1 MLASLA
7 SILLHSCLILYSVND
22 INAFTL
28 NQGKICPREAM
39 LTKLGSSTTSTDGN
53 KSVRLNEAR
62 LRLAEARG
70 LIPIGA
76 TENMEDIKDIKL
88 EDLLNLTPSTSKV
101 REISWRVAEPEVKY
115 DPKRAEEELFVQ
127 PVRWITRN
135 AQIFIPLSFFIIR
148 VVSDILL
155 KKEKINRQERAEEL
169 LDIISAQSPAIIKAG
184 QALASRPDLL
194 PKEYLDALQKLQD
207 RCPAYPTDQAILLLE
222 EELGMRF
229 EEAFEIDSYEP
240 VAAASIGQ
248 VYRGRLRSN
257 GAEVAIKVQRPN
269 CEAIIR
275 TDLYILR
282 WYSNFA
288 QNLLKLVGRDIN
300 LVSVIDDF
308 GELIYREMDYRAEAV
323 NAQRFAELYASIPDV
338 FVPKVYTGLSTSKVL
353 TMEWVNGAR
362 LSDKSSIDR
371 MGLDSEKFVDIL
383 VQCSLRQ
390 MLENGFFHADPH
402 GGNLLAME
410 DGKLCFLDFG
420 MVSYVEAQQRLSII
434 EAVVHLVN
442 RDFAALA
449 GLYVRMGFV
458 PPDVPQEPLIAA
470 LERALP
476 DVLNASV
483 GELNIKNIIN
493 KLGDVMFKFPFSLPP
508 YYISIIR
515 CLGVLEGVA
524 IQVDKDFRVIE
535 DAYPYI
541 ASRLLTDPSD
551 ELQGALQQLLFREGQ
566 PRWDRLEELLEKAV
580 LVNDY
585 DISEAADRL
594 IAYVSSETESAANV
608 RKIISEQVIDAC
620 DKITEESLVFARS
633 SLQSPAAVVSELGSI
648 ISRSQR
654 GGSDALLQNLITYM
668 MNEVDP
674 DSAASPTLAAMTRTL
689 NLLTKSN
696 AISSQKLFV
705 LSRKVLE
712 KPLLS
717 DLVSNIV
724 ATVTERSS
732 TRVIE
737 SVIAG
742 R

>member
-1 MLASLA
+1 MLVRLGASTA
-7 SILLHSCLILYSVND
+7 STDTS
-22 INAFTL
+22 
-28 NQGKICPREAM
+28 
-39 LTKLGSSTTSTDGN
+39 STDGTN
-53 KSVRLNEAR
+53 SRLNQAR

-88 EDLLNLTPSTSKV
+88 EDLLDLTPSTSKV

-135 AQIFIPLSFFIIR
+135 AQIFIPLSLFIFR
-148 VVSDILL
+148 VISDILL
-155 KKEKINRQERAEEL
+155 KKEKLNRQERAEEL

-229 EEAFEIDSYEP
+229 EDAFEIESYEP

-362 LSDKSSIDR
+362 LSDKRSIDR

-442 RDFAALA
+442 RDFRALS

-458 PPDVPQEPLIAA
+458 PPDVAQEPLIGA

-594 IAYVSSETESAANV
+594 IAYISSETESAANL

-633 SLQSPAAVVSELGSI
+633 SLQSPAAVVSELGNI

-674 DSAASPTLAAMTRTL
+674 DSATSPTLATMARTL

-705 LSRKVLE
+705 LLRKVLE
-712 KPLLS
+712 KPILS
-717 DLVSNIV
+717 DLVSGIV

-732 TRVIE
+732 ARVIE